1 MKQQFSQYLTE
12 LLDFDRRVAYN
23 ESILGNT
30 GHPTCRAQV
39 ASGEG
44 RTVKRSEI
52 NRAIAQAISFLE
64 ARQFLLPPW
73 AYWSPQQ
80 WREHASVVDEIVAC
94 GLGWDITDFGSG
106 DFQRVGL
113 ANFNLRNG
121 ILNKTRK
128 AYCEKILIVEENQVT
143 PLHTH
148 RLKLEDIINRGGG
161 NLVIE
166 LFQGDGEFQLTD
178 SPVTVC
184 IDSIARTAPAG
195 GKVVLT
201 PGESIFLEP
210 GVFHKFYGEAGAG
223 TVLVGEVSSVN
234 DDQTDN
240 VFYDNQPRFPQ
251 IIADEEPTY
260 LLVNDYKQYLG

>member
-1 MKQQFSQYLTE
+1 M
-12 LLDFDRRVAYN
+12 
-23 ESILGNT
+23 
-30 GHPTCRAQV
+30 
-39 ASGEG
+39 
-44 RTVKRSEI
+44 KRSEI
-52 NRAIAQAISFLE
+52 NRAIAHAIAFLQ
-64 ARQFLLPPW
+64 ARQFPLPPW
-73 AYWSPQQ
+73 AYWSPDQ
-80 WREHASVVDEIVAC
+80 WRGKGDEVAEIVAC

-106 DFQRVGL
+106 DFERVGL
-113 ANFNLRNG
+113 TNFNLRNG
-121 ILNKTRK
+121 IVHKTRK
-128 AYCEKILIVEENQVT
+128 AYCEKVLIVEENQVT

-166 LFQGDGEFQLTD
+166 LFLGDGDFRLTD
-178 SPVTVC
+178 KPVTVR
-184 IDSIARTAPAG
+184 IDSIARTVPAS

-240 VFYDNQPRFPQ
+240 VFYEDQPRFPQ
-251 IIADEEPTY
+251 IIEDEEPSY
-260 LLVNDYKQYLG
+260 LLVNDYKKYVW